1 MPSQELLALAQLT
14 STTVV
19 DSELG
24 HDTVDN
30 EEAVVTGGE
39 LLDQAED
46 DVVLMLTVE
55 GSYGDDVVVGKVG
68 VDAETF
74 GDVTDAG

>member
-1 MPSQELLALAQLT
+1 MPSQKLLALAQLT

-30 EEAVVTGGE
+30 EKTVVAGSE

-46 DVVLMLTVE
+46 NVVLMLAVE
-55 GSYGDDVVVGKVG
+55 GSYGDDVVVRKVG

-74 GDVTDAG
+74 GDVADAD